1 MDPFAQAILVLLAAG
16 ALTLVAA
23 WAVSKFDPR

>member
-1 MDPFAQAILVLLAAG
+1 MDALVQSTLIILLFGAANLL
-16 ALTLVAA
+16 TA

>member
-1 MDPFAQAILVLLAAG
+1 VQSTLIILLFGAAS
-16 ALTLVAA
+16 LVTA

>member
-1 MDPFAQAILVLLAAG
+1 MDPFIQVILIFVAAA

>member
-1 MDPFAQAILVLLAAG
+1 MDLFAQTILILLAFG
-16 ALTLVAA
+16 VLTLVAA